1 MPIPNHCVECDKPTM
16 DILCDKCKEKE
27 MGKVKGMYEE
37 DMVKN
42 PELYD
47 GSNEYEFWIH
57 HEKNKPTKKRRSNV
71 RRKKDN

>member
-1 MPIPNHCVECDKPTM
+1 
-16 DILCDKCKEKE
+16 
-27 MGKVKGMYEE
+27 MGKFKKKLEQ
-37 DMVKN
+37 DMIMH